1 MKKIV
6 VTILSVVVL
15 FAFSSC
21 EDDSLDFSYEAPL
34 SIGFV
39 GVDNSNIVTVDKG
52 VMNYTARVEVSTQG
66 TSITYFEIYNADN
79 VTGAR
84 GSLIE
89 GTGRNLMDAEGNGVP
104 SFSTEFV
111 VENLVENKCIKVV
124 ATDLDGNFYERNL
137 LVQITPSV
145 IFTLPVKMET
155 VEDYYG
161 PYFASW
167 LNGRVYM
174 RRNGAEYASEIDFSM
189 GDVVIPEHGTN
200 KVPALVNPA
209 ARSTYDLLTMPGL
222 QQTKFAL
229 TDLTV
234 AQYNAINRV
243 DASPITSLPDPT
255 QDVVRLENGKV
266 YLFKTA
272 NGKKG
277 LIHISALPTRT
288 GTIENNAGEWVQNT
302 SYSQATLTVKVSF

>member
-1 MKKIV
+1 MKKILG
-6 VTILSVVVL
+6 TILSAVVM
-15 FAFSSC
+15 FAVVSC

-34 SIGFV
+34 SISFV

-52 VMNYTARVEVSTQG
+52 VMSYTARIEVSAQG
-66 TSITYFEIYNADN
+66 TGITYFEIYTADN

-84 GSLIE
+84 GSLIA
-89 GTGRNLMDAEGNGVP
+89 GTQRNLMDTEGNGVP
-104 SFSTEFV
+104 SFSAEYV
-111 VENLVENKCIKVV
+111 VGDLVENKCIKVV

-137 LVQITPSV
+137 LVKITPSV

-174 RRNGAEYASEIDFSM
+174 RRNGAEHASEIDFSM
-189 GDVVIPEHGTN
+189 GNVVIPALGTSM
-200 KVPALVNPA
+200 VPALVNPA

-234 AQYNAINRV
+234 AQYNAITRV
-243 DASPITSLPDPT
+243 DASPITALADPT

-277 LIHISALPTRT
+277 LIHIAALPTRT
-288 GTIENNAGEWVQNT
+288 GTIENTAGEWVQNT